1 METGMTI
8 QMARRMEGLKASDV
22 REILKI
28 TQRGG
33 VISFA
38 GGLPAPELFPVKE
51 LEQATRRVFEEDG
64 QQALQYSTTEGYLPL
79 REKLAARMNS
89 KCGIHASA
97 EEVLITTGSQQ
108 SLDLTGKL
116 LLDEGDTVLCESPT
130 YVGAISALK
139 VFGPRWVEIPTD
151 HEGMDVDALERRLE
165 NCDRIKLI
173 YIVPNFQNPS
183 GTTWSL
189 ERRRR
194 FAEVVT
200 RFSVA
205 IVEDNPYGELRFEG
219 PALPPI
225 KSFDT
230 RGNVI
235 YLGTFSKILSPG
247 MRIGW
252 LTASKPLYE
261 KYVILKQGGDLHTST
276 LGQMQVSAYLE
287 MFDLDRHLAQVCA
300 VYRERRDAMI
310 RALEREMPKCV
321 SFSRPAGGL
330 FLWVELPAY
339 LDARELLRRSLELEV
354 AFVPGGSFF
363 PKGNKENTL
372 RLSYSNM
379 PVSRIEEGIRRLA
392 RAVKETMSAGAHS
405 ESAEAGRSG
414 PARNW
419 QGI

>member
-1 METGMTI
+1 MAI
-8 QMARRMEGLKASDV
+8 QFARRMEGLKASDV

-28 TQRGG
+28 TQSGE

-38 GGLPAPELFPVKE
+38 GGLPAPELFPVQDLGE
-51 LEQATRRVFEEDG
+51 ATRRVLEEQG
-64 QQALQYSTTEGYLPL
+64 QKALQYSTTEGYLPL
-79 REKLAARMNS
+79 REMLAQRMNTR
-89 KCGIHASA
+89 CGIRATA
-97 EEVLITTGSQQ
+97 DEVLITTGSQQ

-130 YVGAISALK
+130 YVGAISALN
-139 VFGPRWVEIPTD
+139 VFSPRWVEIPTD
-151 HEGMDVDALERRLE
+151 DEGMDVDALQRRLE

-173 YIVPNFQNPS
+173 YVVPNFQNPT
-183 GTTWSL
+183 GITWSL

-194 FAEVVT
+194 FAEVVM
-200 RFSVA
+200 RHSVA
-205 IVEDNPYGELRFEG
+205 VVEDNPYGELRFEG
-219 PALPPI
+219 IPLPPI

-230 RGNVI
+230 KGQVV

-252 LTASKPLYE
+252 LTAAKPLYE

-276 LGQMQVSAYLE
+276 LSQMQVAAYLE
-287 MFDLDRHLAQVCA
+287 SFDMDQHLARLRA

-310 RALEREMPKCV
+310 RALEKEMPKCV
-321 SFSRPAGGL
+321 GFSRPAGGL
-330 FLWVELPAY
+330 FLWVELPAH
-339 LDARELLRRSLELEV
+339 LDARELLRRSLELRV

-379 PVSRIEEGIRRLA
+379 PVARIEEGIHRLA
-392 RAVKETMSAGAHS
+392 QATKEMLSAGAHS
-405 ESAEAGRSG
+405 GRMEIGSG
-414 PARNW
+414 GTTSNRARA
-419 QGI
+419 

>member
-1 METGMTI
+1 MAI
-8 QMARRMEGLKASDV
+8 QLARRMEGLKASDV

-28 TQRGG
+28 TQNSE

-38 GGLPAPELFPVKE
+38 GGLPAPELFPVKDLGE
-51 LEQATRRVFEEDG
+51 ATRKVLEEDG
-64 QQALQYSTTEGYLPL
+64 QKALQYSTTEGYMPL
-79 REKLAARMNS
+79 REMLARRMNAR
-89 KCGIHASA
+89 CGIRATA
-97 EEVLITTGSQQ
+97 DEVLITTGSQQ
-108 SLDLTGKL
+108 ALDLTGKL

-130 YVGAISALK
+130 YVGAISALN
-139 VFGPRWVEIPTD
+139 VFSPRWVEIPTD
-151 HEGMDVDALERRLE
+151 DGGMDVDALQRRLE

-173 YIVPNFQNPS
+173 YVVPNFQNPT
-183 GTTWSL
+183 GITWSL

-194 FAEVVT
+194 FAEVVM
-200 RFSVA
+200 RHSVA
-205 IVEDNPYGELRFEG
+205 VVEDNPYGELRFEG
-219 PALPPI
+219 IPLPPI

-230 RGNVI
+230 KGHVI

-252 LTASKPLYE
+252 LTAAQPLYD

-276 LGQMQVSAYLE
+276 LSQMQIAAYLE
-287 MFDLDRHLAQVCA
+287 SFDIDQHLARMRA
-300 VYRERRDAMI
+300 LYRERRDAMI
-310 RALEREMPKCV
+310 RSLEKEMPRCV

-330 FLWVELPAY
+330 FLWVELPAH
-339 LDARELLRRSLELEV
+339 LDARELLRRSLELQV

-392 RAVKETMSAGAHS
+392 RAVKEMLSAGAHNGRLD
-405 ESAEAGRSG
+405 AGGGGTFSTR
-414 PARNW
+414 A
-419 QGI
+419 QA